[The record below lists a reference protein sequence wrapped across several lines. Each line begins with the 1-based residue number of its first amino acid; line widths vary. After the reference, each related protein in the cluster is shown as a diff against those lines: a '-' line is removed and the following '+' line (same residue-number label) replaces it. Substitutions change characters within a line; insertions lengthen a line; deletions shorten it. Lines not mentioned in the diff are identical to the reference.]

1 MRVSNLLIV
10 GGGKMGG
17 ALLGGLL
24 GRGLYPPAAVTVV
37 EPLVERRKELEE
49 LYPGLQT
56 VAAPEPGLLD
66 VLD

>member
-24 GRGLYPPAAVTVV
+24 GRGLDTARRRTVV
-37 EPLVERRKELEE
+37 EPDAERRKEL
-49 LYPGLQT
+49 
-56 VAAPEPGLLD
+56 
-66 VLD
+66 